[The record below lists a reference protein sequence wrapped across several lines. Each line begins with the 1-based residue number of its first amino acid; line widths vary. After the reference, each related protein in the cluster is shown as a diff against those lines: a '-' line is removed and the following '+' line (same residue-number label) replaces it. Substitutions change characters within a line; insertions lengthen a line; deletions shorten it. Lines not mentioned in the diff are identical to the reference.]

1 MANAPELGAAALDG
15 GQIQFRVWAPD
26 ARSVEVET
34 YPSQE
39 DIVRHSMAM
48 DEQGVWSTALAGE
61 AGLLYRFRLN
71 EEWGYPDPYS
81 RSQPEGVHGPSQV
94 VDPAAFSWSDAGWQG
109 LDRDSLVVY
118 ELHVGAYTR
127 SGTFD
132 ALIPHLESLA
142 DLGVTAVELMPVC
155 EFPGRRNWGYDAAAL
170 FAPSSVYGGP
180 EGLRRLVDAAHN
192 HGLGVI
198 LDVVYNHL
206 GPDGNYLAQY
216 SRSYF
221 TDRYQTPWGDAF
233 NFDGTRS
240 EWTRRFVLDN
250 ASMWFDE
257 FHIDGFRLDATQEIY
272 DGSEKHILR
281 ELAEAVNDSHPR
293 PILIVEHEHHS
304 LRNVTAREDGG
315 YGLDTLWL
323 DDFHHSL
330 HALLTGERQGYYGR
344 YEGTTAEVAG
354 ILEAGALYEAEEARA
369 LPRDRYTFCLQNHD
383 QVGNRPKGERL
394 SQIIDLERYKAAYT
408 LLLLSPYTPLIFM
421 GDEFA
426 ASTPFLFF
434 TDHKLELSEQIS
446 SGRRAE
452 LERLWGEVEPAD
464 PQAEATFARSILDLS
479 ERDESPG
486 KEVRLLFN
494 ELLALRKAMAF
505 RSSAM
510 AWSVSEDAVALL
522 QQEGVDAL
530 LVVANF
536 GSSYEAE
543 LPEHARGLGVWEPVL
558 SSAEERFGGQGVDLP
573 SLAIDG
579 DSSVGLPPRSAVVW
593 RSRA

>member
-142 DLGVTAVELMPVC
+142 ELGVTAVELMPVC
-155 EFPGRRNWGYDAAAL
+155 EFPGRRNWGYDGAAF

-180 EGLRRLVDAAHN
+180 EGLRRLVDAAHD
-192 HGLGVI
+192 HSLGVI

-221 TDRYQTPWGDAF
+221 TDRYETPWGDAF
-233 NFDGTRS
+233 NFDGARS
-240 EWTRRFVLDN
+240 EWTRRLVLDN
-250 ASMWFDE
+250 ASMWFHE
-257 FHIDGFRLDATQEIY
+257 FHIDGLRLDATQEIY
-272 DGSEKHILR
+272 DSSKKHILR
-281 ELAEAVNDSHPR
+281 ELAESVSDRHPR
-293 PILIVEHEHHS
+293 RILIAEHEHHN
-304 LRNVTAREDGG
+304 LRIVSAREDGG
-315 YGLDTLWL
+315 YGLDSIWL

-330 HALLTGERQGYYGR
+330 HALLTDERHGYYER
-344 YEGTTAEVAG
+344 YGGTTEEVAG
-354 ILEAGALYEAEEARA
+354 ILDAGALYEAEEARA
-369 LPRDRYTFCLQNHD
+369 LPRGRYTFCLQNHD
-383 QVGNRPKGERL
+383 QVGNRPQGERL
-394 SQIIDLERYKAAYT
+394 SHIIDLERYKAAYT
-408 LLLLSPYTPLIFM
+408 LLLLAPYTPLIFM

-426 ASTPFLFF
+426 ASTPFFF
-434 TDHKLELSEQIS
+434 FSDHKKELSQQIT

-452 LERLWGEVEPAD
+452 LKRLWGEVEPVD
-464 PQAEATFARSILDLS
+464 PQTETTYARSILDLS
-479 ERDESPG
+479 ERDHSPG

-494 ELLALRKAMAF
+494 ELLALRRATAF
-505 RSSAM
+505 RGLPR
-510 AWSVSEDAVALL
+510 AWPVRQGAVAML
-522 QQEGVDAL
+522 QQQGDIAL

-536 GSSYEAE
+536 GERAEAL
-543 LPEHARGLGVWEPVL
+543 LPDHAGALGAWEPVL
-558 SSAEERFGGQGVDLP
+558 SSAEERFAGPGVDLT
-573 SLAIDG
+573 SLAMDG
-579 DSSVGLPPRSAVVW
+579 DSSVGLPPRAAVVW